1 MTGLTRSLTSGAI
14 GALGLTVLHEL
25 ARRRV
30 SNAPRM
36 DLMGI
41 RALRRMSPK
50 LHEPHVSSERLH
62 TVALAGDLMC
72 NSLYY
77 AAIPGRTPTSTW
89 TRAAV
94 LGLAAGFGALLL
106 PEPMGLGPPPHS
118 DRRSNQAMTVAWYAA
133 GAAATAVAATAI
145 GQPSPS
151 GSRLS
156 KLHGESRSRYP
167 LRP

>member
-1 MTGLTRSLTSGAI
+1 MTGLTRRLTSGAI
-14 GALGLTVLHEL
+14 GAVGLTILHEL

-30 SNAPRM
+30 TNAPRM
-36 DLMGI
+36 DLMGM
-41 RALRRMSPK
+41 RALRRMSPQ
-50 LHEPHVSSERLH
+50 LHQPHMSSERLH
-62 TVALAGDLMC
+62 TVALAGDLVC
-72 NSLYY
+72 NSIYY

-94 LGLAAGFGALLL
+94 LGLAAGCGALLL

-133 GAAATAVAATAI
+133 GAAATALAATAI

-156 KLHGESRSRYP
+156 KLHAESGSRHP